1 MNKNTSPQS
10 RSTPRPRSQA
20 RGRTVQTERAPR
32 APHATA
38 TQKPHNSAERVARKA
53 GSKAKARRTP
63 APLTKAGRIRQ
74 LFMSAALPNIIVVLI
89 IVALAFGALLL
100 FGSPLA
106 WLPTIVAEAWMVFNL
121 APVSA
126 AGVDLSFLPAL
137 PALILATVVAV
148 RVRAAV
154 KHKVSVKDL
163 AILVACVV
171 GVPVVLTCIAW
182 VMLWDAGKVFDVSPP
197 NLAAALARVIVV
209 HLAAMAAG
217 MGARLWRALAK
228 RYGAPPLLV
237 DAALIAL
244 RYLAY
249 LAIGAA
255 VVFVLVFIVNFSR
268 QGEMMDEYPSI
279 SGLGIFTLILLS
291 LLYIP
296 NAIVSTGAVLVGSE
310 FSAGEAQVSLF
321 STHLVPLPPL
331 PITGGIP
338 ASSPGWAVV
347 FMVVPLIAA
356 TLSLYKKRPSFQ
368 KALAATVATAVIMFF
383 ACYLVSGTLGYY
395 GHVGPHLWTAAG
407 LAALWI
413 ALVGLAVAAA
423 FALMN
428 WRDARAAEAEA
439 ESAEAEGAEEDADGT
454 EESAEDSAAEDTG
467 DAEQSDADTADA
479 ENAEDVDAD
488 DVDTGSGESESD
500 EGESESGDGDAAES
514 AAEEAEDAA
523 DKDDAAAESTDN
535 AGTAEDEVNDD
546 EVIEG
551 EVVDDGDDGDNGADA
566 EDAAGDGGKEGASE
580 SSEHEAAEDPEILEG
595 EIVEED
601 ADEHGAGAVE
611 GGEAP
616 QSEAADSTESGKRD

>member
-217 MGARLWRALAK
+217 MGTRLWRALAK

-249 LAIGAA
+249 LAIGAT
-255 VVFVLVFIVNFSR
+255 VVFVLIFIVNFSR

-279 SGLGIFTLILLS
+279 SGLGVFTLILLS

-356 TLSLYKKRPSFQ
+356 TMSLYKKRPSFQ
-368 KALAATVATAVIMFF
+368 KVLAATVATAVIMFF

-395 GHVGPHLWTAAG
+395 GHTGPHLWTAAG

-413 ALVGLAVAAA
+413 AVVGLAVAAA

-428 WRDARAAEAEA
+428 WRDARAVEADSSAAEASEEDSEVAA
-439 ESAEAEGAEEDADGT
+439 ESAEDTA
-454 EESAEDSAAEDTG
+454 SEDTT
-467 DAEQSDADTADA
+467 DAEQSDADNAEADEADGDDADA
-479 ENAEDVDAD
+479 DLD
-488 DVDTGSGESESD
+488 ESETD
-500 EGESESGDGDAAES
+500 EDESESGDGEDSES
-514 AAEEAEDAA
+514 AANDADDAA
-523 DKDDAAAESTDN
+523 DDDDAAAESKGSADST
-535 AGTAEDEVNDD
+535 D

-551 EVVDDGDDGDNGADA
+551 EVVEDTDDDDA
-566 EDAAGDGGKEGASE
+566 ESAAGDGGEEGASE
-580 SSEHEAAEDPEILEG
+580 SSEREAAEDPEILEG
-595 EIVEED
+595 ELVEED
-601 ADEHGAGAVE
+601 ANE
-611 GGEAP
+611 GEP
-616 QSEAADSTESGKRD
+616 DAADSTESGKRD

>member
-217 MGARLWRALAK
+217 MGTRLWRALVK

-249 LAIGAA
+249 LAIGAT
-255 VVFVLVFIVNFSR
+255 VVFVLIFIVNFSR

-279 SGLGIFTLILLS
+279 SGLGVFTLILLS

-356 TLSLYKKRPSFQ
+356 TMSLYKKRPSFQ
-368 KALAATVATAVIMFF
+368 KVLAATVATAVIMFF

-395 GHVGPHLWTAAG
+395 GHTGPHLWTAAG

-413 ALVGLAVAAA
+413 AVVGLAVAAA

-439 ESAEAEGAEEDADGT
+439 ESSAEEVAEAEASEEDSEDAA
-454 EESAEDSAAEDTG
+454 ESAEDTASEDTT
-467 DAEQSDADTADA
+467 DAEQSDADKAEADEADGDDADA
-479 ENAEDVDAD
+479 DLDESETDEDEN
-488 DVDTGSGESESD
+488 ESES
-500 EGESESGDGDAAES
+500 SDGDAAES
-514 AAEEAEDAA
+514 AAEETEDAA
-523 DKDDAAAESTDN
+523 DDDDAAAESTD
-535 AGTAEDEVNDD
+535 TADTVD

-551 EVVDDGDDGDNGADA
+551 EVVEDSDDGDDA
-566 EDAAGDGGKEGASE
+566 ESTAGDGGEEGASE
-580 SSEHEAAEDPEILEG
+580 SSEREAAEAPEILEG
-595 EIVEED
+595 ELVEED
-601 ADEHGAGAVE
+601 ANE
-611 GGEAP
+611 GKP
-616 QSEAADSTESGKRD
+616 DAADSTESGKRD

>member
-209 HLAAMAAG
+209 HLTAMAAG
-217 MGARLWRALAK
+217 MGTRLWRALAK

-368 KALAATVATAVIMFF
+368 KVLAATVATAVIMFF

-395 GHVGPHLWTAAG
+395 GHTGPHLWTAAG
-407 LAALWI
+407 LAALWF
-413 ALVGLAVAAA
+413 AVVGLAVAAA
-423 FALMN
+423 FAFMT

-439 ESAEAEGAEEDADGT
+439 TEEDSDGT
-454 EESAEDSAAEDTG
+454 EESAEDSAAEDTA
-467 DAEQSDADTADA
+467 DAERSDVDTDDA
-479 ENAEDVDAD
+479 ENAEADDAD
-488 DVDTGSGESESD
+488 AESGESESD
-500 EGESESGDGDAAES
+500 EDESESSDGDAAES
-514 AAEEAEDAA
+514 AAEETEDAA
-523 DKDDAAAESTDN
+523 DDDDAAAESKGSADST
-535 AGTAEDEVNDD
+535 D

-551 EVVDDGDDGDNGADA
+551 EVVEDSDDDDDA
-566 EDAAGDGGKEGASE
+566 ESTAGDGGEEGASE
-580 SSEHEAAEDPEILEG
+580 SSEREAAEDPEILEG
-595 EIVEED
+595 ELVEED
-601 ADEHGAGAVE
+601 ADEGN
-611 GGEAP
+611 P
-616 QSEAADSTESGKRD
+616 DAADSTESGRRD

>member
-217 MGARLWRALAK
+217 MGTRLWRALAK

-249 LAIGAA
+249 LAIGAT
-255 VVFVLVFIVNFSR
+255 VVFVLIFIVNFSR

-279 SGLGIFTLILLS
+279 SGLGVFTLILLS

-356 TLSLYKKRPSFQ
+356 TMSLYKKRPSFQ
-368 KALAATVATAVIMFF
+368 KVLAATVATAVIMFF

-395 GHVGPHLWTAAG
+395 GHTGPHLWTAAG

-413 ALVGLAVAAA
+413 AVVGLAVAAA

-439 ESAEAEGAEEDADGT
+439 ESSAEEVAEAEASEEDSEDAA
-454 EESAEDSAAEDTG
+454 ESAEDTASEDTT
-467 DAEQSDADTADA
+467 DAEQSDADKAEADEADGDDADA
-479 ENAEDVDAD
+479 DLDESETDEDEN
-488 DVDTGSGESESD
+488 ESES
-500 EGESESGDGDAAES
+500 SDGDAAES
-514 AAEEAEDAA
+514 AAEETEDAA
-523 DKDDAAAESTDN
+523 DDDDAAAESTD
-535 AGTAEDEVNDD
+535 TADTVD

-551 EVVDDGDDGDNGADA
+551 EVVEDSDDGDDA
-566 EDAAGDGGKEGASE
+566 ESTAGDGGEEGASE
-580 SSEHEAAEDPEILEG
+580 SSEREAAEAPEILEG
-595 EIVEED
+595 ELVEED
-601 ADEHGAGAVE
+601 ANE
-611 GGEAP
+611 GKP
-616 QSEAADSTESGKRD
+616 DAADSTESGKRD

>member
-163 AILVACVV
+163 AILVACVM

-217 MGARLWRALAK
+217 MGTRLWRALAK

-249 LAIGAA
+249 LAIGAT
-255 VVFVLVFIVNFSR
+255 VVFVLIFIVNFSR

-279 SGLGIFTLILLS
+279 SGLGVFTLILLS

-356 TLSLYKKRPSFQ
+356 TMSLYKKRPSFQ
-368 KALAATVATAVIMFF
+368 KVLAATVATAVIMFF

-395 GHVGPHLWTAAG
+395 GHTGPHLWTAAG

-413 ALVGLAVAAA
+413 AVVGLAVAAA

-428 WRDARAAEAEA
+428 WRDARAVEADSSAAEASEEDSEDTA
-439 ESAEAEGAEEDADGT
+439 ESAEDTA
-454 EESAEDSAAEDTG
+454 SEDTT
-467 DAEQSDADTADA
+467 DAEQSDADKAEADEADGDDADA
-479 ENAEDVDAD
+479 DLD
-488 DVDTGSGESESD
+488 ESETD
-500 EGESESGDGDAAES
+500 EDESESGDGEDSES
-514 AAEEAEDAA
+514 AANDADDAA
-523 DKDDAAAESTDN
+523 DDDDAAAESTD
-535 AGTAEDEVNDD
+535 TADTVD

-551 EVVDDGDDGDNGADA
+551 EVVEDSDDGDDA
-566 EDAAGDGGKEGASE
+566 ESTAGDGGEEGASE
-580 SSEHEAAEDPEILEG
+580 SSEREAAEDPEILEG
-595 EIVEED
+595 ELVEED
-601 ADEHGAGAVE
+601 ANE
-611 GGEAP
+611 GKP
-616 QSEAADSTESGKRD
+616 DAADSTESGKRD

>member
-1 MNKNTSPQS
+1 M
-10 RSTPRPRSQA
+10 
-20 RGRTVQTERAPR
+20 QTERAPR

-74 LFMSAALPNIIVVLI
+74 LFMSAVLPNIIVVLI

-217 MGARLWRALAK
+217 MGTRLWRALAK

-249 LAIGAA
+249 LAIGAT
-255 VVFVLVFIVNFSR
+255 VVFVLIFIVNFSR

-279 SGLGIFTLILLS
+279 SGLGVFTLILLS

-356 TLSLYKKRPSFQ
+356 TMSLYKKRPSFQ
-368 KALAATVATAVIMFF
+368 KVLAATVATAVIMFF

-395 GHVGPHLWTAAG
+395 GHTGPHLWTAAG

-413 ALVGLAVAAA
+413 AVVGLAVAAA

-439 ESAEAEGAEEDADGT
+439 ESSAEEVAEAEASEEDSEDAA
-454 EESAEDSAAEDTG
+454 ESAEDTASEDTT
-467 DAEQSDADTADA
+467 DAEQSDADNAEADEADGDDADA
-479 ENAEDVDAD
+479 DLD
-488 DVDTGSGESESD
+488 ESETD
-500 EGESESGDGDAAES
+500 EDESESGDGEDSES
-514 AAEEAEDAA
+514 AANDADDTA
-523 DKDDAAAESTDN
+523 DDDDAAAESKGSADST
-535 AGTAEDEVNDD
+535 D

-551 EVVDDGDDGDNGADA
+551 EVVEDTDGGDDA
-566 EDAAGDGGKEGASE
+566 ESTAGDGGEEGASE
-580 SSEHEAAEDPEILEG
+580 SSEREAAEDPEILEG
-595 EIVEED
+595 ELVEED
-601 ADEHGAGAVE
+601 ANE
-611 GGEAP
+611 GEP
-616 QSEAADSTESGKRD
+616 DAADSTESGKRD

>member
-217 MGARLWRALAK
+217 MGTRLWRALAK

-255 VVFVLVFIVNFSR
+255 VVFVLIFIVNFSR

-279 SGLGIFTLILLS
+279 TGLGTFTLILLS

-296 NAIVSTGAVLVGSE
+296 NAIVSAGAVLVGSE

-368 KALAATVATAVIMFF
+368 KVLAATAATAVIMFF

-395 GHVGPHLWTAAG
+395 GHTGPHLWTAAG

-413 ALVGLAVAAA
+413 AVVGLAVAAA

-439 ESAEAEGAEEDADGT
+439 ESSAAEVAEAEASEEDSEDAA
-454 EESAEDSAAEDTG
+454 ESAEDTASEDTT
-467 DAEQSDADTADA
+467 DAEQSDADKAEADEADGDDADA
-479 ENAEDVDAD
+479 DLDESETDEDEN
-488 DVDTGSGESESD
+488 ESES
-500 EGESESGDGDAAES
+500 SDGDAAES
-514 AAEEAEDAA
+514 AAEETEDAA
-523 DKDDAAAESTDN
+523 DDDDAAAESKGSADST
-535 AGTAEDEVNDD
+535 D

-551 EVVDDGDDGDNGADA
+551 GVVEDTDGGDDA
-566 EDAAGDGGKEGASE
+566 ESTAGDGEDEGASASRE
-580 SSEHEAAEDPEILEG
+580 REAAEDPEILEG
-595 EIVEED
+595 ELVEEESGETD
-601 ADEHGAGAVE
+601 TGAAE
-611 GGEAP
+611 GSEAAR
-616 QSEAADSTESGKRD
+616 SEAADSTESGKRD

>member
-106 WLPTIVAEAWMVFNL
+106 WLPTIVSEAWMVFNL

-217 MGARLWRALAK
+217 MGTRLWRALAK
-228 RYGAPPLLV
+228 RYGAPPMLV

-249 LAIGAA
+249 LAIGAT
-255 VVFVLVFIVNFSR
+255 VVFVLIFIVNFSR

-279 SGLGIFTLILLS
+279 TGLGIFTLILLS

-356 TLSLYKKRPSFQ
+356 TMSLYKKRPSFQ
-368 KALAATVATAVIMFF
+368 KVLAATVATAVIMFF

-395 GHVGPHLWTAAG
+395 GHTGPHLWTAAG

-413 ALVGLAVAAA
+413 AVVGLAVAAA

-439 ESAEAEGAEEDADGT
+439 ESSAAEVAEVEASEEDSEDAA
-454 EESAEDSAAEDTG
+454 ESAEDTASEDTT
-467 DAEQSDADTADA
+467 DAEQSDADKAEADEADA
-479 ENAEDVDAD
+479 DLD
-488 DVDTGSGESESD
+488 ESETD
-500 EGESESGDGDAAES
+500 EDESESGDGEDSES
-514 AAEEAEDAA
+514 AANDADDAA
-523 DKDDAAAESTDN
+523 DDDDAAVESKGSADST
-535 AGTAEDEVNDD
+535 D

-551 EVVDDGDDGDNGADA
+551 EVVEDSDDGDDA
-566 EDAAGDGGKEGASE
+566 ESTAGDGGEEGASE
-580 SSEHEAAEDPEILEG
+580 SSEREAAEAPEILEG
-595 EIVEED
+595 ELVEED
-601 ADEHGAGAVE
+601 ANE
-611 GGEAP
+611 GKP
-616 QSEAADSTESGKRD
+616 DAADSTESGKRD

>member
-1 MNKNTSPQS
+1 M
-10 RSTPRPRSQA
+10 
-20 RGRTVQTERAPR
+20 QTERAPR

-163 AILVACVV
+163 AILVACVM

-217 MGARLWRALAK
+217 MGTRLWRALAK

-249 LAIGAA
+249 LAIGAT
-255 VVFVLVFIVNFSR
+255 VVFVLIFIVNFSR

-279 SGLGIFTLILLS
+279 TGLGVFTLILLS

-368 KALAATVATAVIMFF
+368 KVLAATAATAVIMFF

-395 GHVGPHLWTAAG
+395 GHTGPHLWTAAG

-413 ALVGLAVAAA
+413 AVVGLAVAAA

-439 ESAEAEGAEEDADGT
+439 ESSAEEVAEAEASEEDSEDAA
-454 EESAEDSAAEDTG
+454 ESAEDTASEDTT
-467 DAEQSDADTADA
+467 DAEQSDADKAEADEADGDDADA
-479 ENAEDVDAD
+479 DLDESETDEDEN
-488 DVDTGSGESESD
+488 ESES
-500 EGESESGDGDAAES
+500 SDGDAAES
-514 AAEEAEDAA
+514 AAEETEDAA
-523 DKDDAAAESTDN
+523 DDDDAAAESTD
-535 AGTAEDEVNDD
+535 TADTVD

-551 EVVDDGDDGDNGADA
+551 EVVEDSDDGDDA
-566 EDAAGDGGKEGASE
+566 ESAAGDGGEEGASE
-580 SSEHEAAEDPEILEG
+580 SSEREAAEAPEILEG
-595 EIVEED
+595 ELVEED
-601 ADEHGAGAVE
+601 ANE
-611 GGEAP
+611 GKP
-616 QSEAADSTESGKRD
+616 DAADSTESGKRD

>member
-395 GHVGPHLWTAAG
+395 GHTGPHLWTAAG

-488 DVDTGSGESESD
+488 DADTGSSESESD

-514 AAEEAEDAA
+514 AAEETEDAA

-551 EVVDDGDDGDNGADA
+551 EVVEDGADT

-580 SSEHEAAEDPEILEG
+580 SSEHDATEDPEILEG

-601 ADEHGAGAVE
+601 TDEHGAGAVE

>member
-163 AILVACVV
+163 AILVACVM

-217 MGARLWRALAK
+217 MGTRLWRALAK

-249 LAIGAA
+249 LAIGAT
-255 VVFVLVFIVNFSR
+255 VVFVLIFIVNFSR

-279 SGLGIFTLILLS
+279 TGLGIFTLILLS

-356 TLSLYKKRPSFQ
+356 TMSLYKKRPSFQ
-368 KALAATVATAVIMFF
+368 KVLAATVATAVIMFF

-395 GHVGPHLWTAAG
+395 GHTGPHLWTAAG

-413 ALVGLAVAAA
+413 AVVGLAVAAA

-439 ESAEAEGAEEDADGT
+439 ESSTAEVAEVEASEEDSEDAA
-454 EESAEDSAAEDTG
+454 ESAEDTASEDTT
-467 DAEQSDADTADA
+467 DAEQSDADKAEADEADA
-479 ENAEDVDAD
+479 DLD
-488 DVDTGSGESESD
+488 ESETD
-500 EGESESGDGDAAES
+500 EDESESGDGEDSES
-514 AAEEAEDAA
+514 AANDADDAA
-523 DKDDAAAESTDN
+523 DDDDAAAESKGSADST
-535 AGTAEDEVNDD
+535 D

-551 EVVDDGDDGDNGADA
+551 EVVEDSDDGDDA
-566 EDAAGDGGKEGASE
+566 ESTAGDGGEEGASE
-580 SSEHEAAEDPEILEG
+580 SSEREAAEAPEILEG
-595 EIVEED
+595 ELVEED
-601 ADEHGAGAVE
+601 ANE
-611 GGEAP
+611 GKP
-616 QSEAADSTESGKRD
+616 DAADSTESGKRD

>member
-106 WLPTIVAEAWMVFNL
+106 WMPTIVAEAWMVFNL

-217 MGARLWRALAK
+217 MGTRLWRALAK

-249 LAIGAA
+249 LAIGAT
-255 VVFVLVFIVNFSR
+255 VVFVLIFIVNFSR

-279 SGLGIFTLILLS
+279 SGLGVFTLILLS

-356 TLSLYKKRPSFQ
+356 TMSLYKKRPSFQ
-368 KALAATVATAVIMFF
+368 KVLAATVATAVIMFF

-395 GHVGPHLWTAAG
+395 GHTGPHLWTAAG

-413 ALVGLAVAAA
+413 AVVGLAVAAA

-439 ESAEAEGAEEDADGT
+439 ESSAAEVAEAEASEEDSEDAA
-454 EESAEDSAAEDTG
+454 ESAEDTASEDTT
-467 DAEQSDADTADA
+467 DAEQSDADKAEADEADGDDADA
-479 ENAEDVDAD
+479 DLDESETDEDEN
-488 DVDTGSGESESD
+488 ESES
-500 EGESESGDGDAAES
+500 SDGDAAES
-514 AAEEAEDAA
+514 AAEETEDAA
-523 DKDDAAAESTDN
+523 DDDDAAAESKGSADST
-535 AGTAEDEVNDD
+535 D

-551 EVVDDGDDGDNGADA
+551 EVVEDTDGGDDV
-566 EDAAGDGGKEGASE
+566 ESTAGDGEDEGASASRE
-580 SSEHEAAEDPEILEG
+580 REAAEDPEILEG
-595 EIVEED
+595 ELVEED
-601 ADEHGAGAVE
+601 ANE
-611 GGEAP
+611 GEP
-616 QSEAADSTESGKRD
+616 DAADSTESGKRD

>member
-182 VMLWDAGKVFDVSPP
+182 VMLWDAGRVFDVSPP

-217 MGARLWRALAK
+217 MGTRLWRALAK

-249 LAIGAA
+249 LAIGAT
-255 VVFVLVFIVNFSR
+255 VVFVLIFIVNFSR

-279 SGLGIFTLILLS
+279 TGLGVFTLILLS

-356 TLSLYKKRPSFQ
+356 TMSLYKKRPSFQ

-395 GHVGPHLWTAAG
+395 GHTGPHLWTAAG

-413 ALVGLAVAAA
+413 AVVGLAVAAA

-428 WRDARAAEAEA
+428 WRDARAVEADSSAAEASEEDSEDAA
-439 ESAEAEGAEEDADGT
+439 ESAEDTA
-454 EESAEDSAAEDTG
+454 SEDTT
-467 DAEQSDADTADA
+467 DAEQSDADKAEADEADGDDADA
-479 ENAEDVDAD
+479 DLDESETDEDEN
-488 DVDTGSGESESD
+488 ESES
-500 EGESESGDGDAAES
+500 SDGDAAES
-514 AAEEAEDAA
+514 AAEETEDAA
-523 DKDDAAAESTDN
+523 DDDDAAAESKGSADST
-535 AGTAEDEVNDD
+535 D

-551 EVVDDGDDGDNGADA
+551 EVVEDTDDDDA
-566 EDAAGDGGKEGASE
+566 ESTAGDGGEEGTSE
-580 SSEHEAAEDPEILEG
+580 SSEREAAEDPEILEG
-595 EIVEED
+595 ELVEED
-601 ADEHGAGAVE
+601 ANE
-611 GGEAP
+611 GEP
-616 QSEAADSTESGKRD
+616 DAADSTESGKRD

>member
-1 MNKNTSPQS
+1 M
-10 RSTPRPRSQA
+10 
-20 RGRTVQTERAPR
+20 QTERAPR

-217 MGARLWRALAK
+217 MGTRLWRALAK
-228 RYGAPPLLV
+228 RYGVPPLLV

-249 LAIGAA
+249 LAIGAT
-255 VVFVLVFIVNFSR
+255 VVFVLIFIVNFSR

-279 SGLGIFTLILLS
+279 SGLGVFTLILLS

-368 KALAATVATAVIMFF
+368 KVLAATAATAVIMFF

-395 GHVGPHLWTAAG
+395 GHTGPHLWTAAG

-413 ALVGLAVAAA
+413 AVVGLAVAAA

-439 ESAEAEGAEEDADGT
+439 ESSAAEVAEVEASEEDSEDAA
-454 EESAEDSAAEDTG
+454 ESAEDTASEDTT
-467 DAEQSDADTADA
+467 DAEQSDADKAEADEADGDDADA
-479 ENAEDVDAD
+479 DLD
-488 DVDTGSGESESD
+488 ESETD
-500 EGESESGDGDAAES
+500 EDESESGDGEDSES
-514 AAEEAEDAA
+514 AANDADDAA
-523 DKDDAAAESTDN
+523 DDDDAAAESKGSADST
-535 AGTAEDEVNDD
+535 D

-551 EVVDDGDDGDNGADA
+551 EVVEDTDDDDA
-566 EDAAGDGGKEGASE
+566 ESTAGDGGEEGASE
-580 SSEHEAAEDPEILEG
+580 NSEREAAEDPEILEG
-595 EIVEED
+595 ELVEED
-601 ADEHGAGAVE
+601 ANE
-611 GGEAP
+611 GEP
-616 QSEAADSTESGKRD
+616 DAADSTESGKRD

>member
-1 MNKNTSPQS
+1 M
-10 RSTPRPRSQA
+10 
-20 RGRTVQTERAPR
+20 QTERAPR

-217 MGARLWRALAK
+217 MGTRLWRALAK

-249 LAIGAA
+249 LAIGAT
-255 VVFVLVFIVNFSR
+255 VVFVLIFIVNFSR

-279 SGLGIFTLILLS
+279 SGLGVFTLILLS

-356 TLSLYKKRPSFQ
+356 TMSLYKKRPSFQ
-368 KALAATVATAVIMFF
+368 KVLAATVATAVIMFF

-395 GHVGPHLWTAAG
+395 GHTGPHLWTAAG

-413 ALVGLAVAAA
+413 AVVGLAVAAA

-439 ESAEAEGAEEDADGT
+439 ESSAEEVAEAEASEEDSEDAA
-454 EESAEDSAAEDTG
+454 ESAEDTASEDTT
-467 DAEQSDADTADA
+467 DAEQSDADKAEADEADGDDADA
-479 ENAEDVDAD
+479 DLD
-488 DVDTGSGESESD
+488 ESETD
-500 EGESESGDGDAAES
+500 EDESESGDGEDSES
-514 AAEEAEDAA
+514 AANDADDAA
-523 DKDDAAAESTDN
+523 DDDDAAAESKGSADST
-535 AGTAEDEVNDD
+535 D

-551 EVVDDGDDGDNGADA
+551 EVVEDTDDDDA
-566 EDAAGDGGKEGASE
+566 ESTAGDGGEEGASE
-580 SSEHEAAEDPEILEG
+580 SSEREAAEDPEILEG
-595 EIVEED
+595 ELVEED
-601 ADEHGAGAVE
+601 ANE
-611 GGEAP
+611 GEP
-616 QSEAADSTESGKRD
+616 DAADSTESGKRD

>member
-171 GVPVVLTCIAW
+171 GVPVALTCIAW

-217 MGARLWRALAK
+217 MGTRLWRALAK

-249 LAIGAA
+249 LAIGAT
-255 VVFVLVFIVNFSR
+255 VVFVLIFIVNFSR

-279 SGLGIFTLILLS
+279 TGLGIFTLILLS

-310 FSAGEAQVSLF
+310 FSSGEAQVSLF

-356 TLSLYKKRPSFQ
+356 TMSLYKKRPSFQ
-368 KALAATVATAVIMFF
+368 KVLAATVATAVIMFF

-395 GHVGPHLWTAAG
+395 GHTGPHLWTAAG

-413 ALVGLAVAAA
+413 AVVGLAVAAA

-428 WRDARAAEAEA
+428 WRDTRAAEAESSAAEASEEDSEDAA
-439 ESAEAEGAEEDADGT
+439 ESAEDTASEGTA
-454 EESAEDSAAEDTG
+454 
-467 DAEQSDADTADA
+467 DAEQSDADKAETDEADGDDADA
-479 ENAEDVDAD
+479 DPNEIETDEDEDN
-488 DVDTGSGESESD
+488 
-500 EGESESGDGDAAES
+500 SESGDGEGSES
-514 AAEEAEDAA
+514 AANDADDAA
-523 DKDDAAAESTDN
+523 DDEDAAAESTATADN
-535 AGTAEDEVNDD
+535 AD

-551 EVVDDGDDGDNGADA
+551 EVVEDSDDGDDAESTAGDGEDEGASASGEREAAAPA
-566 EDAAGDGGKEGASE
+566 EDA
-580 SSEHEAAEDPEILEG
+580 DPEILEG
-595 EIVEED
+595 ELVEESEESD
-601 ADEHGAGAVE
+601 TGAAE
-611 GGEAP
+611 GGEAA
-616 QSEAADSTESGKRD
+616 QSEAADSTESGRRD

>member
-163 AILVACVV
+163 TILVACVV
-171 GVPVVLTCIAW
+171 GVPVALTCIAW

-217 MGARLWRALAK
+217 MGTRLWRALAK

-249 LAIGAA
+249 LAIGAT
-255 VVFVLVFIVNFSR
+255 VVFVLIFIVNFSR

-279 SGLGIFTLILLS
+279 SGLGVFTLILLS

-356 TLSLYKKRPSFQ
+356 TMSLYKKRPSFQ
-368 KALAATVATAVIMFF
+368 KVLAATVATAVIMFF

-395 GHVGPHLWTAAG
+395 GHTGPHLWTAAG

-413 ALVGLAVAAA
+413 AVVGLAVAAA

-439 ESAEAEGAEEDADGT
+439 ESSAAEVAEVEASEEDSEDAA
-454 EESAEDSAAEDTG
+454 ESAEDTASEDTT
-467 DAEQSDADTADA
+467 DAEQADADKAEADEADA
-479 ENAEDVDAD
+479 DLD
-488 DVDTGSGESESD
+488 ESETD
-500 EGESESGDGDAAES
+500 EDESESGDGEDSES
-514 AAEEAEDAA
+514 AANDADDAA
-523 DKDDAAAESTDN
+523 DDDDAAAESTD
-535 AGTAEDEVNDD
+535 TADTVD

-551 EVVDDGDDGDNGADA
+551 EVVEDSDDGDDA
-566 EDAAGDGGKEGASE
+566 ESTAGDGGEEGASE
-580 SSEHEAAEDPEILEG
+580 SSEREAAEDPEILEG
-595 EIVEED
+595 ELVEED
-601 ADEHGAGAVE
+601 ANE
-611 GGEAP
+611 GKP
-616 QSEAADSTESGKRD
+616 DAADSTESGKRD

>member
-217 MGARLWRALAK
+217 MGTRLWRALAK

-249 LAIGAA
+249 LAIGAT
-255 VVFVLVFIVNFSR
+255 VVFVLIFIVNFSR

-279 SGLGIFTLILLS
+279 TGLGVFTLILLS

-356 TLSLYKKRPSFQ
+356 TMSLYKKRPSFQ
-368 KALAATVATAVIMFF
+368 KVLAATVATAVIMFF

-395 GHVGPHLWTAAG
+395 GHTGPHLWTAAG

-413 ALVGLAVAAA
+413 AVVGLAVAAA

-439 ESAEAEGAEEDADGT
+439 ESSEAEVAEAESA
-454 EESAEDSAAEDTG
+454 EESAEDTASEDTT
-467 DAEQSDADTADA
+467 DAEQSDADKAEADESDGDDADA
-479 ENAEDVDAD
+479 DSE
-488 DVDTGSGESESD
+488 ESETD
-500 EGESESGDGDAAES
+500 KDESESGDGEDSES
-514 AAEEAEDAA
+514 AANDADDAA
-523 DKDDAAAESTDN
+523 DDDDAAAESTDST
-535 AGTAEDEVNDD
+535 GTAD

-551 EVVDDGDDGDNGADA
+551 EVVEDSDDGDDAKST
-566 EDAAGDGGKEGASE
+566 AGDGEDEGASASRE
-580 SSEHEAAEDPEILEG
+580 REAAEDPEILEG
-595 EIVEED
+595 ELVEED
-601 ADEHGAGAVE
+601 ADE
-611 GGEAP
+611 GEP
-616 QSEAADSTESGKRD
+616 DAADSTESGRRD

>member
-217 MGARLWRALAK
+217 MGTRLWRALAK

-249 LAIGAA
+249 LAIGAT
-255 VVFVLVFIVNFSR
+255 VVFVLIFIVNFSR

-279 SGLGIFTLILLS
+279 SGLGVFTLILLS

-356 TLSLYKKRPSFQ
+356 TMSLYKKRPSFQ
-368 KALAATVATAVIMFF
+368 KVLAATVATAVIMFF

-395 GHVGPHLWTAAG
+395 GHTGPHLWTAAG

-413 ALVGLAVAAA
+413 AVVGLAVAAA

-439 ESAEAEGAEEDADGT
+439 ESSAEEVAEAEASEEDSEDAA
-454 EESAEDSAAEDTG
+454 ESAEDTASEDTT
-467 DAEQSDADTADA
+467 DAEQSDADKAEADEADGDDADA
-479 ENAEDVDAD
+479 DLD
-488 DVDTGSGESESD
+488 ESETD
-500 EGESESGDGDAAES
+500 EDESESGDGEDSES
-514 AAEEAEDAA
+514 AANDADDAA
-523 DKDDAAAESTDN
+523 DDDDAAAESKGSADST
-535 AGTAEDEVNDD
+535 D

-551 EVVDDGDDGDNGADA
+551 EVVEDTDDDDA
-566 EDAAGDGGKEGASE
+566 ESTAGDGGEEGASE
-580 SSEHEAAEDPEILEG
+580 SSEREAAEDPEILEG
-595 EIVEED
+595 ELVEED
-601 ADEHGAGAVE
+601 ANE
-611 GGEAP
+611 GEP
-616 QSEAADSTESGKRD
+616 DAADSTESGKRD

>member
-106 WLPTIVAEAWMVFNL
+106 WLPTIVSEAWMVFNL

-217 MGARLWRALAK
+217 MGTRLWRALAK

-249 LAIGAA
+249 LAIGAT
-255 VVFVLVFIVNFSR
+255 VVFVLIFIVNFSR

-279 SGLGIFTLILLS
+279 SGPGVFTLILLS

-356 TLSLYKKRPSFQ
+356 TMSLYKKRPSFQ
-368 KALAATVATAVIMFF
+368 KVLAATVATAVIMFF

-395 GHVGPHLWTAAG
+395 GHTGPHLWTAAG

-413 ALVGLAVAAA
+413 AVVGLAVAAA

-439 ESAEAEGAEEDADGT
+439 ESSAAEVAEAEASEEDSEDAA
-454 EESAEDSAAEDTG
+454 ESAEDTASEDTT
-467 DAEQSDADTADA
+467 DAEQSDADKAEADEADGDDADA
-479 ENAEDVDAD
+479 DLDESETDEDEN
-488 DVDTGSGESESD
+488 ESES
-500 EGESESGDGDAAES
+500 SDGDAAES
-514 AAEEAEDAA
+514 AAEETEDAA
-523 DKDDAAAESTDN
+523 DDDDAAAESTD
-535 AGTAEDEVNDD
+535 TADTVD

-551 EVVDDGDDGDNGADA
+551 EVVEDSDDGDDA
-566 EDAAGDGGKEGASE
+566 ESTAGDGGEEGASE
-580 SSEHEAAEDPEILEG
+580 SSEREAAEAPEILEG
-595 EIVEED
+595 ELVEED
-601 ADEHGAGAVE
+601 ANE
-611 GGEAP
+611 GKP
-616 QSEAADSTESGKRD
+616 DAADSTESGKRD

>member
-171 GVPVVLTCIAW
+171 GVPVALTCIAW

-217 MGARLWRALAK
+217 MGTRLWRALAK

-249 LAIGAA
+249 LAIGAT
-255 VVFVLVFIVNFSR
+255 VVFVLIFIVNFSR

-279 SGLGIFTLILLS
+279 TGLGIFTLILLS

-356 TLSLYKKRPSFQ
+356 TMSLYKKRPSFQ
-368 KALAATVATAVIMFF
+368 KVLAATVATAVIMFF

-395 GHVGPHLWTAAG
+395 GHTGPHLWTAAG

-413 ALVGLAVAAA
+413 AVVGLAVAAA

-439 ESAEAEGAEEDADGT
+439 ESSAAEVAEVEASEEDSEDAA
-454 EESAEDSAAEDTG
+454 ESAEDTASEDTT
-467 DAEQSDADTADA
+467 DAEQSDADNAEADEADEADGDDADA
-479 ENAEDVDAD
+479 DLD
-488 DVDTGSGESESD
+488 ESETD
-500 EGESESGDGDAAES
+500 EDESESGDGEDSES
-514 AAEEAEDAA
+514 AANDADDAA
-523 DKDDAAAESTDN
+523 DDDDAAAESKGSADST
-535 AGTAEDEVNDD
+535 D

-551 EVVDDGDDGDNGADA
+551 EVVEDTDDDDA
-566 EDAAGDGGKEGASE
+566 ESTAGDGGEEGASA
-580 SSEHEAAEDPEILEG
+580 SSEREAAEDPEILEG
-595 EIVEED
+595 ELVEED
-601 ADEHGAGAVE
+601 ANE
-611 GGEAP
+611 GKP
-616 QSEAADSTESGKRD
+616 DAADSTESGKRD